1 MHCVELRPGFFAEMD
16 DAARE
21 KLMRILVSEY
31 DHSTQLTFVGWCEYL
46 LSEGVGAEGD
56 MEEFILDIMQAM
68 ER

>member
-1 MHCVELRPGFFAEMD
+1 MD

>member
-1 MHCVELRPGFFAEMD
+1 MHCVDFGQDFFAEMD

-21 KLMRILVSEY
+21 KLMRILMSEY
-31 DHSTQLTFVGWCEYL
+31 DHSTQLTFVGRCKYL